1 MNNST
6 IKVKTGECAICA
18 NGKSV
23 PLIKNLCQS
32 HYWQSRRKDSP
43 KEVKIQQKP
52 IRKVSHKRAKQ
63 VAIYLK
69 VRLEKLNEQ
78 PDCEVCGHPA
88 IEIHHKKGKIEEL
101 LYDKSNL
108 LSVCRLCHQRIEL
121 NPEWAI
127 KNGYSVERL

>member
-1 MNNST
+1 MNHLT

-43 KEVKIQQKP
+43 KVVKIKRKP
-52 IRKVSHKRAKQ
+52 IRKVSQKRAKQ

-88 IEIHHKKGKIEEL
+88 TECHHIGGRMEEKIH
-101 LYDKSNL
+101 DKNNL

-127 KNGYSVERL
+127 KNGYSVNRL